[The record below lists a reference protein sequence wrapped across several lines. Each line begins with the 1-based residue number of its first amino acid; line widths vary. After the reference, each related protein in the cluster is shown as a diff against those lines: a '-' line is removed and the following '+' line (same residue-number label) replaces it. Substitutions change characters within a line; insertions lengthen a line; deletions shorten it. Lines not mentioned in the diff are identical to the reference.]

1 MDKLLCSLKGLIKPK
16 SIEIEG
22 FVFRLHTKL
31 TVALLI
37 AFSILVTARQ
47 YIGDP
52 IDCIAPKKF
61 PKNLL
66 DTYCWIYGTFSL
78 VDEWHKK
85 VGVEV
90 VYPGV
95 ANSIENSDKVY
106 HKYYQWVCFVLFIQ
120 ALFFYAPHY
129 YWKNCEKKRIKSIL
143 LELDRPLMDEEKR
156 LEKIKLLVNYL
167 KVNLHSHQILALH
180 YYFAEMYLLINLI
193 IQMFLMD
200 LFLGG
205 EFTSYGIKV

>member
-1 MDKLLCSLKGLIKPK
+1 MFRLLYSLRGLIKPK
-16 SIEIEG
+16 SIVTEG
-22 FVFRLHTKL
+22 FIFRLHTQL

-37 AFSILVTARQ
+37 VFSVLVTARQ

-61 PKNLL
+61 PKELL
-66 DTYCWIYGTFSL
+66 DTYCWIHGTFSL

-85 VGVEV
+85 VGIEII
-90 VYPGV
+90 YPGIAKSV
-95 ANSIENSDKVY
+95 EKSAKVY
-106 HKYYQWVCFVLFIQ
+106 HMYYQWVCFVLFIQ

-129 YWKNCEKKRIKSIL
+129 YWKNCERKRIKSIL
-143 LELDRPLMDEEKR
+143 LELDRPLMNEEIR
-156 LEKIKLLVNYL
+156 LERMNLLVNYL
-167 KVNLHSHQILALH
+167 KVNLHNHQILALH
-180 YYFAEMYLLINLI
+180 YYFTEMCLLINVI